1 MKNKSAKQGR
11 VSGGALQ
18 PSAGQQ
24 GVALLEAL
32 ISILIFSISILALVG
47 LQAAMN
53 RNTTEAK
60 YRAEAS
66 YLANQ
71 LVGQM
76 WADQPNLA
84 KYAMTAAGCADANYA
99 RCTAWRGNLAALLPG
114 GNAVVTVA
122 GTSVNI
128 TVNWQLQDQPV
139 RSYQLT
145 ATITS

>member
-1 MKNKSAKQGR
+1 MKNKTAGQGR
-11 VSGGALQ
+11 ASGGSLQ
-18 PSAGQQ
+18 PLAGQR

-53 RNTTEAK
+53 RNAVESK

-76 WADQPNLA
+76 WADQPNLG
-84 KYAMTAAGCADANYA
+84 KYAMTAAGCADAGYA
-99 RCTAWRGNLAALLPG
+99 RCTAWRTNLAALLPG

-122 GTSVNI
+122 GASVNI

-145 ATITS
+145 ATIIS

>member
-1 MKNKSAKQGR
+1 M
-11 VSGGALQ
+11 
-18 PSAGQQ
+18 
-24 GVALLEAL
+24 

-53 RNTTEAK
+53 RNTVEAK

-76 WADQPNLA
+76 WSDQPNLA
-84 KYAMTAAGCADANYA
+84 KYAMTAAGCADAGYA
-99 RCTAWRGNLAALLPG
+99 RCTAWRANLSALLPG